1 MIRTGL
7 IFSLIAI
14 VGMTAVNLWAMPQ
27 IPEGQVP
34 VHWGI
39 DGTPDRY
46 GDRGEALFALWMI
59 PFATLVSSIVLAL
72 APRLDP
78 NGQNLLKSR
87 KAYIAIWCS
96 VMVMLLGVHAGI
108 ALLMV
113 RSVTQTPDANEFVR
127 FVIAATSI
135 LFIVKGNYL
144 PKTRSNWFLGIRT
157 PWTLSSDYTWE
168 RTHRLAGRLFML
180 AGFICLIGAFTLKGV
195 WLVAMLLCTVLPAAL
210 ISVVYSYFVYRSAPD
225 KRVSPDYI
233 V

>member
-7 IFSLIAI
+7 IFSLIAL

-34 VHWGI
+34 VHWGL

-46 GDRGEALFALWMI
+46 GDRSEALFGLWI
-59 PFATLVSSIVLAL
+59 FPIATAFVSILLAV
-72 APRLDP
+72 APKLDP

-87 KAYIAIWCS
+87 KAYVAIWCS

-108 ALLMV
+108 AVLMV
-113 RSVTQTPDANEFVR
+113 RSVTQSPDANEFVR
-127 FVIAATSI
+127 FVIAAASV

-144 PKTRSNWFLGIRT
+144 PKTRSNWFLGVRT

-180 AGFICLIGAFTLKGV
+180 AGFVCLVGAFTLNGG
-195 WLVAMLLCTVLPAAL
+195 WLVVMLLGTLLPATL
-210 ISVVYSYFVYRSAPD
+210 ISVVYSYFVYRGAPD